1 MCGIVGYVGP
11 KECAPILV
19 EGLRRLEYRGYDS
32 AGLALHT
39 GGPVVATR
47 AGGSGGKGGIEI
59 VRAVGKL
66 SNLEAALKKSPLA
79 GNTGIGHTRW
89 ATHGR
94 PSEANAHPHVAGRVA
109 VVHNGIIENH
119 VALRRQLEAE
129 GVRFSSD
136 TDTEIVAHLIDQ
148 ALAGKAPSL
157 VEAVRAALRQVR
169 GAYGIAVVA
178 GDAPDEIVVAKADS
192 PLVIGL
198 GDGETLCASDI
209 PALLAHT
216 RDVIFLHDGEIAVL
230 RREGVA
236 ITTLDGAPV
245 QRAAKRIDWSPTQAE
260 KGGYKHFMLK
270 EIHEQPRAVEDTL
283 RGRVDLAE
291 GDVVGEEIGI
301 GADLAKKIQRVCLV
315 ACGTSS
321 HAAMA
326 GRYWIEQLAGIPA
339 TVEIGSEVRYRN
351 AVFGENDLV
360 VAVSQSGETLDTF
373 AALKAAKAKGAHILA
388 VANVI
393 DSAIPRASD
402 AALYTH
408 AGPEI
413 GVASTKCF
421 TTQLVAMLLLAVYLG
436 RRRGT
441 LAKAEAQ
448 RVLEALTGA
457 PQKMREVL
465 AKAEDVRHLAKRY
478 MRSNHMLFLG
488 RGTGYPIALE
498 GALKLKE
505 ISYIHAEGYA
515 AGEMKHGPIAL
526 IDEEMPVVV
535 VVPRDAH
542 YEKTFSN
549 MQEVKAREGQ
559 LIAVCTQGDADVR
572 ALLTTDAAPRGR
584 DGAART
590 TRAAQLPLEPDLL
603 EVPDAA
609 PEVLPLLTVLP
620 LQLLAYYTADLK
632 GTDVDQPRNLAKTV
646 TVE

>member
-1 MCGIVGYVGP
+1 MCGIVGYVGA
-11 KECAPILV
+11 KDCAPILV

-39 GGPVVATR
+39 GPPGR
-47 AGGSGGKGGIEI
+47 GIEI

-66 SNLEAALKKSPLA
+66 TNLEAALKKSPLA
-79 GNTGIGHTRW
+79 GTTGIGHTRW

-94 PSEANAHPHVAGRVA
+94 PSEANAHPHVAGKVA

-119 VALRRQLEAE
+119 VELRRDLEAK
-129 GVRFSSD
+129 GVHFASD
-136 TDTEIVAHLIDQ
+136 TDTEIVAHLVDQ
-148 ALAGKAPSL
+148 ALRTEPSL
-157 VEAVRAALRQVR
+157 GAAVRAALSRVR
-169 GAYGIAVVA
+169 GAYAIAVLC
-178 GDAPDEIVVAKADS
+178 GDAHDEIVVAKADS
-192 PLVIGL
+192 PLVIGI
-198 GDGETLCASDI
+198 GDGEMLCASDV

-216 RDVIFLHDGEIAVL
+216 RQVIFLHDGEVAVL
-230 RREGVA
+230 RSGGAE
-236 ITTLDGAPV
+236 ISTLTGDRVYRAP
-245 QRAAKRIDWSPTQAE
+245 KTIDWSPTQAE

-283 RGRVDLAE
+283 RGRVDLVE

-301 GADLAKKIQRVCLV
+301 GAELAVKINRVYFV
-315 ACGTSS
+315 ACGTSA

-326 GRYWIEQLAGIPA
+326 GRYWIEQLAKIPA
-339 TVEIGSEVRYRN
+339 VVEIASEVRYREP
-351 AVFGENDLV
+351 VFGAGDLV
-360 VAVSQSGETLDTF
+360 VAVSQSGETLDTL
-373 AALKAAKAKGAHILA
+373 AALKAAKAKGAYVLA
-388 VANVI
+388 VANAI

-421 TTQLVAMLLLAVYLG
+421 TAQLVAMLLLAIYLG

-441 LAKAEAQ
+441 LATDDARRILE
-448 RVLEALTGA
+448 VLTRC
-457 PQKMREVL
+457 PHQMRDVL
-465 AKAEDVRHLAKRY
+465 AKEDEIRFLAKKYVRTA
-478 MRSNHMLFLG
+478 HMLFLG

-526 IDEEMPVVV
+526 IDEDMPVVTI
-535 VVPRDAH
+535 VPRDAH
-542 YEKTFSN
+542 YEKTLSN
-549 MQEVKAREGQ
+549 MQEVLAREGQ
-559 LIAVCTQGDADVR
+559 IIAVCTEGDRDVR
-572 ALLTTDAAPRGR
+572 ALLD
-584 DGAART
+584 
-590 TRAAQLPLEPDLL
+590 PDLRARGSRRPSSPPGSPQPDL
-603 EVPDAA
+603 IEIPDAD

-620 LQLLAYYTADLK
+620 LQLLAYYVADLK

>member
-39 GGPVVATR
+39 GRGV
-47 AGGSGGKGGIEI
+47 EI

-66 SNLEAALKKSPLA
+66 ANLEAAVKKSPLA
-79 GNTGIGHTRW
+79 GTTGIGHTRW

-94 PSEANAHPHVAGRVA
+94 PSEANAHPHVAGKVA

-119 VALRRQLEAE
+119 VALRRELEGK
-129 GVRFSSD
+129 GVRFASD
-136 TDTEIVAHLIDQ
+136 TDTEIVAHLVDE
-148 ALAGKAPSL
+148 ALRGSTTSL
-157 VEAVRAALRQVR
+157 TDAVRAALARIR
-169 GAYGIAVVA
+169 GAYAIAVLA
-178 GDAPDEIVVAKADS
+178 SDAPDEIVVAKNES
-192 PLVIGL
+192 PLVVGV
-198 GDGETLCASDI
+198 GQGETLCASDI

-216 RDVIFLHDGEIAVL
+216 RQVVFLHDGEMATL
-230 RREGVA
+230 TRDGAA
-236 ITTLDGAPV
+236 ITTLAGAPV
-245 QRAAKRIDWSPTQAE
+245 TRAPRTIDWSPTQAE

-283 RGRVDLAE
+283 RGRVELAE
-291 GDVVGEEIGI
+291 GDVVAEEIGVSPE
-301 GADLAKKIQRVCLV
+301 LAKRIRRVYFV

-326 GRYWIEQLAGIPA
+326 GRYWVEQLARLPA
-339 TVEIGSEVRYRN
+339 TVEIGSEVRYREP
-351 AVFGENDLV
+351 VFSSDDLV
-360 VAVSQSGETLDTF
+360 VAVSQSGETLDTL
-373 AALKAAKAKGAHILA
+373 AAVKSAKAAGAHVLA

-402 AALYTH
+402 GALYTH

-421 TTQLVAMLLLAVYLG
+421 TTQLVAMLLLSVYLG

-441 LAKAEAQ
+441 LPDDQAR
-448 RVLEALTGA
+448 RVLEALA
-457 PQKMREVL
+457 KVPHQMRDVL
-465 AKAEDVRHLAKRY
+465 AKSEEVKHLAKKHV
-478 MRSNHMLFLG
+478 RSRDVLFLG

-535 VVPRDAH
+535 VCPKDAH

-549 MQEVKAREGQ
+549 MQEVHARAGK
-559 LIAVCTQGDADVR
+559 LIAVCTQGDRDVA
-572 ALLTTDAAPRGR
+572 ALLSSD
-584 DGAART
+584 DGA
-590 TRAAQLPLEPDLL
+590 PDLV
-603 EVPDAA
+603 EIPVAE
-609 PEVLPLLTVLP
+609 PEVLPLLSVIP
-620 LQLLAYYTADLK
+620 LQLLAYYMADLK